1 MKVIISTTKTC
12 PTYVC
17 VVSQQHLDT
26 AVIAFAFCFNH
37 Y

>member
-17 VVSQQHLDT
+17 VLLQLYPNA
-26 AVIAFAFCFNH
+26 AVIPFAFFFNH